1 MAAEGGT
8 WEASVVLAVVN
19 NRTHFLAEMEEA
31 LEVIGVEYE
40 VIDGGSPLTLESLA
54 SYSGFILT
62 GGPVHVY
69 EPEQLVSVCA
79 DTQVLEL
86 ATVPVLGICLGHQL
100 IAHHHGALIEA
111 MAQSVDRVETIET
124 LLDDPLFEGLV
135 GPFCARVAHD
145 DAVVGLA
152 PSLIGL
158 ARSAIG
164 EYEVIGHLHRPV
176 YGLQFHPEVSSSAGL
191 TILGNFVALCK
202 QWSTTRQIESA

>member
-1 MAAEGGT
+1 MAVEGGT

-31 LEVIGVEYE
+31 LGVIGVEYE
-40 VIDGGSPLTLESLA
+40 LIDGGALLTVERLGA
-54 SYSGFILT
+54 YSGFILT

-79 DTQVLEL
+79 DTQVLKL

-100 IAHHHGALIEA
+100 IAHHYGALIEP
-111 MAQSVDRVETIET
+111 MAQSVDRVETIEIVR
-124 LLDDPLFEGLV
+124 DDPVFEGVV
-135 GPFCARVAHD
+135 GPFRARVAHD
-145 DAVVGLA
+145 DAVVGIA
-152 PSLIGL
+152 PPLIGL

-176 YGLQFHPEVSSSAGL
+176 YGLQFHPEVSTAPGL
-191 TILGNFVALCK
+191 TILRNFVALCQ
-202 QWSTTRQIESA
+202 QWATARQIESA